1 MTLDE
6 KLDMLR
12 LMTEEAK
19 ERLEDLSELL
29 QMNLENATELASEDR
44 EIHKQIVFT
53 AGILADVNILQE
65 NFP

>member
-19 ERLEDLSELL
+19 ETLEDLSELL

-44 EIHKQIVFT
+44 EIHKQIAFT